1 MNLNFEGNNLSG
13 NLPPGLGLLSKL
25 QVFIFRNNNLDG
37 KIPLSFENL
46 SSIVK
51 IVGTKNNLQGGVPI
65 IIGKLKRLNFFA
77 LGSNHLSGTIS
88 PSLYNLS
95 SLIRFSLPYNQF
107 HGTLPPNIGLTLP
120 NIEFLAVHGNQL
132 SGLIPQT
139 LLNASKITHIYLSSN
154 KFTGNVPTLA
164 NMADLRVLS
173 VQENDL
179 GNDEDDDL
187 SFLYTLSNSS
197 KLESLAINDN
207 NFGGVLPDIITNF
220 STKLKEMT
228 FGSNLTRGS
237 IPDGIGYLISLEAL
251 GFEAN
256 QLTGSVPNSI
266 GKLQNLGDLFLN
278 ENKLSG
284 SIPSSLGNITSLM
297 QIDFDQNNLQ
307 GSIPPSLGNCRN
319 LVLLAL
325 SQNNLSGPIP
335 KEVISISSLK
345 TYLVLSENQL
355 TGSLPSEVGKLANL
369 GYLAISKNRLS
380 GEIPAS
386 LGSCM
391 RLEHLYLDGN
401 FFQGLISES
410 LSSLRALQDL
420 NLSYNNLTGQIPKF
434 LGDLMLLKSLDLS
447 FNDLEGEV
455 PVHGVFQNA
464 SAVSVSG
471 NKNLCGGILELNL
484 STCTSKSKPKSST
497 KLILGVTISFG
508 FIGLILMTSFLF
520 LCRLKE
526 TKNEL
531 TSNLSCEAPFRRVA
545 YEDLRQAS
553 NGFSFDNLI
562 GSGSSG
568 SVYKGVLAL
577 DGVVVAV
584 KVFNLRRKGA
594 AKSFMTEC
602 ATLLSMRHRN
612 LVKVF
617 SAFAGV
623 DFQGNDFKAIVYELM
638 INGSLEEWLHPIH
651 TSDHEVPEPRTLNL
665 IQRLN
670 IAVDV
675 ASALDYLHNDCE
687 MQIVHCDL
695 KPSNVLLDGDLTAH
709 VGDFGL
715 LKFLSEPSSQSSL
728 SQKSSVGLKGTIG
741 YAAPGT
747 IKIWKDIHSIIY
759 NLIN

>member
-1 MNLNFEGNNLSG
+1 MF
-13 NLPPGLGLLSKL
+13 
-25 QVFIFRNNNLDG
+25 
-37 KIPLSFENL
+37 
-46 SSIVK
+46 
-51 IVGTKNNLQGGVPI
+51 
-65 IIGKLKRLNFFA
+65 
-77 LGSNHLSGTIS
+77 
-88 PSLYNLS
+88 
-95 SLIRFSLPYNQF
+95 
-107 HGTLPPNIGLTLP
+107 
-120 NIEFLAVHGNQL
+120 
-132 SGLIPQT
+132 
-139 LLNASKITHIYLSSN
+139 
-154 KFTGNVPTLA
+154 
-164 NMADLRVLS
+164 
-173 VQENDL
+173 
-179 GNDEDDDL
+179 
-187 SFLYTLSNSS
+187 
-197 KLESLAINDN
+197 
-207 NFGGVLPDIITNF
+207 
-220 STKLKEMT
+220 
-228 FGSNLTRGS
+228 
-237 IPDGIGYLISLEAL
+237 
-251 GFEAN
+251 
-256 QLTGSVPNSI
+256 
-266 GKLQNLGDLFLN
+266 
-278 ENKLSG
+278 
-284 SIPSSLGNITSLM
+284 
-297 QIDFDQNNLQ
+297 
-307 GSIPPSLGNCRN
+307 
-319 LVLLAL
+319 
-325 SQNNLSGPIP
+325 
-335 KEVISISSLK
+335 
-345 TYLVLSENQL
+345 
-355 TGSLPSEVGKLANL
+355 
-369 GYLAISKNRLS
+369 
-380 GEIPAS
+380 
-386 LGSCM
+386 
-391 RLEHLYLDGN
+391 
-401 FFQGLISES
+401 
-410 LSSLRALQDL
+410 
-420 NLSYNNLTGQIPKF
+420 
-434 LGDLMLLKSLDLS
+434 LKSLDLS

-508 FIGLILMTSFLF
+508 FIGLILILTSFLF
-520 LCRLKE
+520 LCRLKK

-545 YEDLRQAS
+545 YEDLRQAT

-715 LKFLSEPSSQSSL
+715 LKFLSEASSQSSL
-728 SQKSSVGLKGTIG
+728 SQTSSVGLKGTIG